1 MTYVYPAVFTKEEED
16 GYSVTFPDLEGCY
29 TCADDLYDAI
39 GMAEDVLSLTLAAYE
54 ENHVDIPP
62 ASPRSA
68 ISLREK
74 DFITYIRCDT
84 PYVCRRSQE
93 AIEQLHVRNVK
104 VLVKNLLC
112 TPQEVMDL
120 LKVPAIQQLTIR
132 KKIAHTKEELELLF
146 AAIEN
151 AAARHGDIDFRT
163 AGLILR
169 PGDIVW
175 IGPGVSIAYEMLFEI
190 QGLRWLYE
198 GERYRAFISP
208 RTRSGR
214 LPGVEW
220 YVPITMCETGKY
232 HGATWN
238 RTDMLRP
245 ENRWYG
251 DDADIT
257 VKEIP

>member
-1 MTYVYPAVFTKEEED
+1 MNF
-16 GYSVTFPDLEGCY
+16 L
-29 TCADDLYDAI
+29 
-39 GMAEDVLSLTLAAYE
+39 DV
-54 ENHVDIPP
+54 P
-62 ASPRSA
+62 
-68 ISLREK
+68 
-74 DFITYIRCDT
+74 
-84 PYVCRRSQE
+84 
-93 AIEQLHVRNVK
+93 AIEQPK
-104 VLVKNLLC
+104 
-112 TPQEVMDL
+112 
-120 LKVPAIQQLTIR
+120 IR
-132 KKIAHTKEELELLF
+132 KKIAHTKEELDLLF
-146 AAIEN
+146 AAIEDV
-151 AAARHGDIDFRT
+151 AARHGAIDFRT

-190 QGLRWLYE
+190 QGMRWLYE

-214 LPGVEW
+214 LPGIEW

-251 DDADIT
+251 DETADNSTSNKLQNTEELKARLRT
-257 VKEIP
+257 VNDSYASFFQQSLAMWKRRNRDTMPSSHTWIRTQTQGHPISLTLFRSSQTSTKIPP